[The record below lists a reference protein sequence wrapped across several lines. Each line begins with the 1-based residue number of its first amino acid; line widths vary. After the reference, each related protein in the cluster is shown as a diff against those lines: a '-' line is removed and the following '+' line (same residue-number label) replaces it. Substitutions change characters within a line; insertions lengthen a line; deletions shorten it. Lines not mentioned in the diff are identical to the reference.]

1 MLKILAVILAA
12 LGLQACTFSQ
22 RYDMFKQARL
32 DECAMQRMTT
42 DLFPSGQATYQ
53 QAFDRCHQTVISE
66 RARQLLAKN
75 TPAPA
80 TSEGLTLSEGPSLQV
95 ARRPKY
101 DLETWECLRGLM
113 ARDYGVFAPDDAYA
127 MDNTSLVR
135 VFYIINNTDFNSP
148 WRFSG
153 DKSEYDSSLVK
164 CDIREHHKIRT
175 FLGIELHRRYPYGIP
190 GDNELLDRQ

>member
-1 MLKILAVILAA
+1 MSKILVIILAA

-66 RARQLLAKN
+66 RARQLFAKD
-75 TPAPA
+75 TPSGA
-80 TSEGLTLSEGPSLQV
+80 TSEGRPLSEGSSLQV
-95 ARRPKY
+95 ASRPKY
-101 DLETWECLRGLM
+101 DRETWECLRGLM

-127 MDNTSLVR
+127 MDNTTLVR
-135 VFYIINNTDFNSP
+135 VFYTIDNTSFNSP

-153 DKSEYDSSLVK
+153 DKHEYDSSLVK
-164 CDIREHHKIRT
+164 CDTRAHHVIRT
-175 FLGIELHRRYPYGIP
+175 FLGMELHRRYPYGIP
-190 GDNELLDRQ
+190 DKLRGHQ

>member
-1 MLKILAVILAA
+1 MSKILVIILAA

-66 RARQLLAKN
+66 RARQLFAKN
-75 TPAPA
+75 TPSGA
-80 TSEGLTLSEGPSLQV
+80 TSEGLPLSEGPSLPV
-95 ARRPKY
+95 ASRPKY
-101 DLETWECLRGLM
+101 DREIWECLRGLM

-127 MDNTSLVR
+127 MDGTTLVR
-135 VFYIINNTDFNSP
+135 VFYIINNTDFNSR
-148 WRFSG
+148 WRLSG
-153 DKSEYDSSLVK
+153 DEYKYDSSLNK
-164 CDIREHHKIRT
+164 CDVMEHFKIRT
-175 FLGIELHRRYPYGIP
+175 FLGMELHRRYPYGIP
-190 GDNELLDRQ
+190 DKLRGHQ